1 MVKKIFIV
9 LLVLGAGVVV
19 FASTRPDNYHVERAT
34 RMAAP
39 AAVIFAQL
47 EDFKAW
53 PTWSPWE
60 KKDPQMTKTFSGPP
74 TGVGSSYAWKGNKEV
89 GSGRMSIVVSEPPSH
104 IRYQL
109 EFLEP
114 FAAVA
119 ATGFTLVPQ
128 GDQTLVTWAMD
139 GSNNFLGK
147 VFSIFMDMNKL
158 IGGDFETGL
167 SALKMVAEQETARR
181 AADQAKAAAVA
192 AAAQAAAQAA
202 ARPAAD
208 AAGSSGSSGAPAGS
222 SAAAASNSTSAG
234 KHRAKSARP

>member
-53 PTWSPWE
+53 PAWSPWE
-60 KKDPQMTKTFSGPP
+60 KKDPQMKKTFSGPP

-167 SALKMVAEQETARR
+167 SALKTVAEQETARR
-181 AADQAKAAAVA
+181 AADQAKVAAA

-202 ARPAAD
+202 AGPAAD
-208 AAGSSGSSGAPAGS
+208 AAG
-222 SAAAASNSTSAG
+222 
-234 KHRAKSARP
+234 